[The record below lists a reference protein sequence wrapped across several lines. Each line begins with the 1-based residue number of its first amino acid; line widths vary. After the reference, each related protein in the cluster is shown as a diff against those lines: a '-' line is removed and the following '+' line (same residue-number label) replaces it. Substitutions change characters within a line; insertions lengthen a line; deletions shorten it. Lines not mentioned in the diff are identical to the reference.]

1 MFFNNILAKVAVHG
15 SVAKG
20 LEPVKEL
27 FQEQFYKGEE
37 LSAKVGCCCWIV
49 VSTISGPI
57 LNDFL
62 KVCVYLKGQKVVD
75 LAGSSVDPD
84 YNADS
89 LQVCKKREGSGRL
102 HNQHGS
108 NLLSV
113 SDYLELDKEPDRPC
127 HGLPGG
133 QRLALLL

>member
-1 MFFNNILAKVAVHG
+1 MFFQNILTQVAVHG

-27 FQEQFYKGEE
+27 FQEQFNKGEE
-37 LSAKVGCCCWIV
+37 LSAQVGCCWIV
-49 VSTISGPI
+49 ITTVSGPI

-75 LAGSSVDPD
+75 LAGSSADPA

-89 LQVCKKREGSGRL
+89 LQVCRKRNGSDRL
-102 HNQHGS
+102 HKQDGS
-108 NLLSV
+108 NLSFV
-113 SDYLELDKEPDRPC
+113 SDHLELDIEPDRPC
-127 HGLPGG
+127 HGLPRG
-133 QRLALLL
+133 QRPALLL